1 MSAVVRFVIAALL
14 SLLTLPAFAVQ
25 PTGSAAWTDGG
36 WTNYSSSL
44 YTGPG
49 TKYGEIG
56 VVPGGLR
63 VRVDRCS
70 GLWCEIHAKNLHGWV
85 ILGNISFGTAP
96 WKFPDP
102 TPRYPVKFGGPVCF
116 YSGYNYTGAETC
128 WDGSHVSPDLSR
140 IGLDNSFASIKVT
153 GGSAMVCRDRNF
165 RSYCVII
172 NESQPHLEGL
182 LDRSVTSVH
191 VY

>member
-1 MSAVVRFVIAALL
+1 MSAFVRLIAAALL
-14 SLLTLPAFAVQ
+14 SLLSLPALAVP

-36 WTNYSSSL
+36 WTNFSSSL

-49 TKYGEIG
+49 TRYAEIG
-56 VVPGGLR
+56 VVPGAIR
-63 VRVDRCS
+63 VRVDRCT
-70 GLWCEIHAKNLHGWV
+70 GLWCEIHAKNLHGWMA
-85 ILGNISFGTAP
+85 LTNISFGTAP

-102 TPRYPVKFGGPVCF
+102 ADRYPVKFGGPVCF
-116 YSGYNYTGAETC
+116 YSGANYTGAEVC
-128 WDGSHVSPDLSR
+128 WNGGHASRDLALA
-140 IGLDNSFASIKVT
+140 GLDNSFASVKVT
-153 GGSAMVCRDRNF
+153 AGSAMVCRDRNF

-182 LDRSVTSVH
+182 LNRSISSVH